1 MIGLSEA
8 AEARME
14 ETLALAA
21 AGDAVAFAAIVR
33 EHQAMVFS
41 LAYHFLHD
49 RCVAEDVA
57 QEVFIRLYQKI
68 GDIESPAHLKHW
80 LRKVASHRS
89 LDHARARR
97 GGTEVSLDD
106 VSELAGAPE
115 ERDPLLG
122 EKLRRLVAS
131 LPQQARMV
139 IVLRYQEELEYHE
152 IAEVMEIPINTVK
165 SNLQRALAVLRGKLV
180 RTMGDVPV

>member
-1 MIGLSEA
+1 
-8 AEARME
+8 ME
-14 ETLALAA
+14 EALALAA
-21 AGDAVAFAAIVR
+21 GGDESAFARIVR

-41 LAYHFLHD
+41 LAYHFLRD
-49 RCVAEDVA
+49 RSVAEDIA
-57 QEVFIRLYQKI
+57 QEVFVRLYQNI
-68 GDIESPAHLKHW
+68 GSIQSASHLKHW

-89 LDHARARR
+89 MDLARARKP
-97 GGTEVSLDD
+97 EVNLEE
-106 VSELAGAPE
+106 VSELACEAE

-139 IVLRYQEELEYHE
+139 IILRYQEELEYHE
-152 IAEVMEIPINTVK
+152 IAEVMEMPINTVK